1 MPGPSARAPQCCLK
15 SVTPKRFT
23 AAEAAAHCSPAT
35 LRSVAQALPT
45 PASVQPPPA
54 SVALAKGQA
63 ALQREGRPQARIW
76 IS

>member
-1 MPGPSARAPQCCLK
+1 MPGPSTRAPQRCLK

-23 AAEAAAHCSPAT
+23 AAEAPAHCSPAT
-35 LRSVAQALPT
+35 LRSIAQTLPT

-54 SVALAKGQA
+54 SVALAKGPA
-63 ALQREGRPQARIW
+63 ALQREGRLQTRIW